1 MCFFHY
7 VAVVSCDFVGPQD
20 QTVLRNQSAVLKCR
34 TSETAPLKWS
44 KDGNE
49 IFSGYDFRPEL
60 QDRYSMI
67 KNQQGQYDLVISKAD
82 EETIGNYTCLQP
94 GDLKYKTARLM
105 IGRHI

>member
-20 QTVLRNQSAVLKCR
+20 QTVLRDQSAVLKCR

-67 KNQQGQYDLVISKAD
+67 KNQQGQYDLVIGKAD
-82 EETIGNYTCLQP
+82 EETVGNYTCLQP
-94 GDLKYKTARLM
+94 RDLRNKTARLM